1 VTRRARA
8 GAPTWLV
15 VVIVLACI
23 GSLGLAGFVVYR
35 LRLRSAM
42 HQEIRAIM
50 AQVRGCARLARHRP
64 VGRGGVGRGWQ
75 RQQASAASA
84 DELALNMWETTL
96 LLSAC
101 LDISRHGVQWSRT
114 HLPWCLQPV
123 LYSDVRDR
131 LYC

>member
-50 AQVRGCARLARHRP
+50 AQVRGRARLAWHCP
-64 VGRGGVGRGWQ
+64 GGRGGVGRGWQ

-84 DELALNMWETTL
+84 DELIM
-96 LLSAC
+96 
-101 LDISRHGVQWSRT
+101 R
-114 HLPWCLQPV
+114 
-123 LYSDVRDR
+123 
-131 LYC
+131 